1 MKTGKI
7 TQLAHFSDTYKEN
20 ATDANKLLG
29 EVERCS
35 LIKIHSPCYILSL
48 DLDLY
53 PELKPL
59 VEKLCRYVVKCESKK
74 QKEVTLEILHAME
87 EQ

>member
-7 TQLAHFSDTYKEN
+7 VQLASFSETYSEN
-20 ATDANKLLG
+20 STDANKILG
-29 EVERCS
+29 EVDRCS
-35 LIKIHSPCYILSL
+35 YIKIHTPCYILSL

-59 VEKLCRYVVKCESKK
+59 VEKLCRYIVKCESKK
-74 QKEVTLEILHAME
+74 QKEVTLEMLHAME